1 MIEPY
6 YFEIPIYRCNQ
17 DTHIKEMKAN
27 EAEFTVEEYKE
38 SAPKSYQNL
47 INIFH
52 RAIGY
57 PWKYN
62 EVIGWICL
70 YIMGNQIR
78 GDYYFIS
85 ARRIGKG
92 IRKKRFN
99 YCGKAFEHYL
109 PKNLSSSEIFQE
121 IVKELERLNKNEK
134 PFRNRHIDLKSFKI
148 IGEFVD
154 WKLLVDK
161 LNSFKYP
168 KNN

>member
-6 YFEIPIYRCNQ
+6 YFEIPIYRC
-17 DTHIKEMKAN
+17 DLGTHTKEMKAK
-27 EAEFTVEEYKE
+27 EKEFTIEEYKD
-38 SAPKSYQNL
+38 SAPISYQNM
-47 INIFH
+47 IDHFH
-52 RAIGY
+52 RDIWY

-70 YIMGNQIR
+70 YIMGTQIR
-78 GDYYFIS
+78 GDYYFTS
-85 ARRIGKG
+85 AKRIGKG

-99 YCGKAFEHYL
+99 YYGKAFEHSL
-109 PKNLSSSEIFQE
+109 TRNLSSNEIYQE
-121 IVKELERLNKNEK
+121 IINELEHLNKNNK
-134 PFRNRHIDLKSFKI
+134 SFKNRHIDLKSFKI

-168 KNN
+168 RK